1 MARKKLE
8 PMVMTPEEL
17 EYHREKFKVE
27 MRHRRMWREQAEREE
42 RQKQESQAKESNHG
56 KGKEGND

>member
-1 MARKKLE
+1 
-8 PMVMTPEEL
+8 MVMTPEEL

-42 RQKQESQAKESNHG
+42 RQKQESPTNKNQNHG